1 MPRLLLISP
10 VAKNSLIGKDF
21 HFRMPVLGLLKVA
34 ALTPESWQT
43 AIFDE
48 KIETLD
54 LNAEAN
60 LVGITAMTSTA
71 VRAYEIA
78 DHFRRRG
85 IKVVMGGM
93 HVSSMPEEA
102 LKHCDSVVVGEAEGQ
117 WAQVLRDF
125 ELGKMESIYRH
136 ADQRP
141 SLAGQPLANW
151 DLYRDKKYMPVHFVE
166 TTRGCPFDCEFC
178 SVTTSFG
185 GKYRSRP
192 VKEVFDEVLKLR
204 PFEGRFKLDN
214 CIFFVDDNIFSNRT
228 YARELLTRVAELKIN
243 WFSHASINIAD
254 DPEML
259 KLCQNSGCGGLLIG
273 FETLSPNTMR
283 SIGKKPNHPDQYLEI
298 VRKIHDFGVG
308 IDASF
313 VFGFDTDD
321 ESVFDRTVEFV
332 HRAKIEIPY
341 YSILTPYPGTR
352 FYKRMESEGRI
363 VERDWSLYDTNHVVF
378 KPKNL
383 TPEQLL
389 NGYLGAM
396 KDSFSWSSIVRRLW
410 GTTSWKQFF
419 YGMNYGFRQSV
430 LALVKNSADYQK
442 QVSALAQK

>member
-10 VAKNSLIGKDF
+10 VAQTSLVGKDF
-21 HFRMPVLGLLKVA
+21 YFRMPVLGLLKVA
-34 ALTPESWQT
+34 ALTSANWQV
-43 AIFDE
+43 AIVDE

-54 LNAEAN
+54 LNADAA

-93 HVSSMPEEA
+93 HVSSLPDEA
-102 LKHCDSVVVGEAEGQ
+102 LTHCDGVVVGEAEGLWQ
-117 WAQVLRDF
+117 SVMQDF
-125 ELGKMESIYRH
+125 ESGKLQKIYTH
-136 ADQRP
+136 GEERP
-141 SLAGQPLANW
+141 LLAGQPLADW
-151 DLYRDKKYMPVHFVE
+151 DLYRDKNYMPVHFVE

-178 SVTTSFG
+178 SVTTAFG

-192 VKEVFDEVLKLR
+192 VNEVVDEVRKLR

-228 YARELLTRVAELKIN
+228 YARDLLTRVADLKIN
-243 WFSHASINIAD
+243 WFSHASINIAND
-254 DPEML
+254 AEML
-259 KLCQNSGCGGLLIG
+259 SLCQKSGCGGLLIG

-283 SIGKKPNHPDQYLEI
+283 SIGKKPNHPDHYLEI
-298 VRKIHDFGVG
+298 IRKIHDFGVG
-308 IDASF
+308 VDASF

-321 ESVFDRTVEFV
+321 AGVFDRTVDFV
-332 HRAKIEIPY
+332 HQAKIEIPY

-352 FYKRMESEGRI
+352 LFKRLEEERRI
-363 VERDWSLYDTNHVVF
+363 LTDDWSLYDTNHVVF
-378 KPKNL
+378 RPSNL
-383 TPEQLL
+383 TPDQLL
-389 NGYLGAM
+389 SGYLGAM
-396 KDSFSWSSIVRRLW
+396 RDSYTWASIVRRLW

-430 LALVKNSADYQK
+430 RALIKNSAESQRTLSPVQK
-442 QVSALAQK
+442 Q

>member
-10 VAKNSLIGKDF
+10 VANKSLIGKDF
-21 HFRMPVLGLLKVA
+21 YFRMPVLGLLKVA
-34 ALTPESWQT
+34 ALTPSPWQVV
-43 AIFDE
+43 IVDE

-54 LNAEAN
+54 LSQSAD

-78 DHFRRRG
+78 DHFKQRG

-93 HVSSMPEEA
+93 HVSNLPDEA
-102 LKHCDSVVVGEAEGQ
+102 LLHCDSVVIGEAEGL
-117 WAQVLRDF
+117 WAQAIHDF
-125 ELGKMESIYRH
+125 ESGQLQKIYH
-136 ADQRP
+136 HTEERP

-151 DLYRDKKYMPVHFVE
+151 DLYREKKYMPVHFIE

-178 SVTTSFG
+178 SVTIAFG

-192 VKEVFDEVLKLR
+192 VDEVVDEVKKLR

-214 CIFFVDDNIFSNRT
+214 CVFFVDDNIFSNRV
-228 YARELLTRVAELKIN
+228 YARELLTRVADLKIN
-243 WFSHASINIAD
+243 WFSHASINIAN

-259 KLCQNSGCGGLLIG
+259 RLCQNSGCGGLLIG
-273 FETLSPNTMR
+273 FETLSPSTMKT
-283 SIGKKPNHPDQYLEI
+283 IGKKPNHPEHYLEI
-298 VRKIHDFGVG
+298 VKKIHDFGVG

-321 ESVFDRTVEFV
+321 EGVFDRTLEFV
-332 HRAKIEIPY
+332 HKAKIEIPY

-352 FYKRMESEGRI
+352 LHKRLCAENRI
-363 VERDWSLYDTNHVVF
+363 LTSDWSLYDTNHVVF

-383 TPEQLL
+383 TEEQLM
-389 NGYLGAM
+389 NGYLRSM
-396 KDSFSWSSIVRRLW
+396 KESFSWSSILRRMW
-410 GTTSWKQFF
+410 GSTSWKQFF

-430 LALVKNSADYQK
+430 RALLKNNTVQN
-442 QVSALAQK
+442 